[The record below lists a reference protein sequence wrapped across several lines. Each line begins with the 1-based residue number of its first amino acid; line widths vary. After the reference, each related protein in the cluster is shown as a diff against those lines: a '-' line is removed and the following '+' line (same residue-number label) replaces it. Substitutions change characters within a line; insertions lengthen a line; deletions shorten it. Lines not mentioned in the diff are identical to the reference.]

1 LPKRTLLALRSHWQT
16 HHHARLIFPGIGNG
30 MNSPMDKGGI
40 QKAIKQVLRDC
51 NINKLISPHS
61 LRHCFATHLLENG
74 LDLRSLQVL
83 LGHASLNTTARYT
96 KLTQLKQKNAA
107 AEINQLAD
115 KLVLNWSLK

>member
-1 LPKRTLLALRSHWQT
+1 
-16 HHHARLIFPGIGNG
+16 

-40 QKAIKQVLRDC
+40 QKAIKQVLWDC

-61 LRHCFATHLLENG
+61 LRHCFATHLLEQG

-96 KLTQLKQKNAA
+96 QLTLLKQKDAA
-107 AEINQLAD
+107 VAINQLAD
-115 KLVLNWSLK
+115 